1 MKTTKRIDSEDEL
14 SIFLH
19 QLAAA
24 NIEIPSNITLEIDS
38 PIFKSDLNKLA
49 QTWFPG
55 EIEPLQWCKY
65 KGQRI
70 AFKSEE

>member
-1 MKTTKRIDSEDEL
+1 MKTTKRIDSELEL

-24 NIEIPSNITLEIDS
+24 NIEIPSNMTLEIDS

-55 EIEPLQWCKY
+55 EREPLQWCKY